1 MQMTGATAHQLPA
14 NRSPP
19 TPMVQTPVGSPSSP
33 PVFPTVEPVPGT
45 ERNAGSGSEEAT
57 PPAAEAAGSEAPGAG
72 AATASAS
79 ASAPTQNHVD
89 HGRSVS
95 QSSAASSSVP
105 ELVAAANS
113 AINNN

>member
-1 MQMTGATAHQLPA
+1 
-14 NRSPP
+14 
-19 TPMVQTPVGSPSSP
+19 MVQTPVGSPSSP

-57 PPAAEAAGSEAPGAG
+57 PPAAEAAGSGAPGAG
-72 AATASAS
+72 AATAS